1 MAQIAFLEMKSQ
13 INEFRIFLKD
23 ERKMKENTVLSYL
36 RDINSFFSYCEDNG
50 FLETSLMDEA
60 FNDYTEHLKT
70 TKSPATVSRNIA
82 SIRKFFR
89 FLKDKGLIQKN
100 PTKGVL
106 YEKDLKSDEDFEVLT
121 TDEIDKLIDSVK
133 EESIKGYRDEAILE
147 TLYACGLKVSELI
160 NLKISDLSLNEGYI
174 TVTNDE
180 HRYIPIYKGAVKA
193 IRQYIK
199 KGRKYLTNDKKND
212 FLFLTKDGKA
222 FSRQG
227 MWKLLKSLG
236 KKAKLKKEL
245 TPHII
250 RRSMATH
257 LLENGADIYDVQAVL
272 GHKSVNQTKEYL
284 RNLKPSVMST
294 YIKAHP
300 KAEKSDRE

>member
-1 MAQIAFLEMKSQ
+1 MAQIAFLEMKSK
-13 INEFRIFLKD
+13 INEFKIFLKD

-36 RDINSFFSYCEDNG
+36 RDINSFFAYCEDNG

-60 FNDYTEHLKT
+60 FNDYTDHLKT

-82 SIRKFFR
+82 STRKFFR

-100 PTKGVL
+100 PTKGIS

-160 NLKISDLSLNEGYI
+160 ALKVSDLSLNDGYI
-174 TVTNDE
+174 TVTNDTR
-180 HRYIPIYKGAVKA
+180 RYIPIYKGAVKA

-199 KGRKYLTNDKKND
+199 KGRKYLTDDKKND

-227 MWKLLKSLG
+227 MWKLLKSFG

-250 RRSMATH
+250 RRSMAMH

-294 YIKAHP
+294 YRKAHP
-300 KAEKSDRE
+300 KAEE

>member
-1 MAQIAFLEMKSQ
+1 MAQIAFSKITAMTD
-13 INEFRIFLKD
+13 EFSAFLTD
-23 ERKMKENTVLSYL
+23 ERKMKNNTVLSYL
-36 RDINSFFSYCEDNG
+36 RDLNSFFKYCEDNG
-50 FLETSLMDEA
+50 FKKTSLMTEA
-60 FNDYTEHLKT
+60 FDSYTNHLKNFR
-70 TKSPATVSRNIA
+70 SPSTVSRNIA

-89 FLKDKGLIQKN
+89 FLKDKGLIDKN

-106 YEKDLKSDEDFEVLT
+106 YEKNFKDDEDFEVLT

-160 NLKISDLSLNEGYI
+160 NLKISDLSLNDGYI
-174 TVTNDE
+174 TVTNDKR
-180 HRYIPIYKGAVKA
+180 RYIPIYKGAVKA

-212 FLFLTKDGKA
+212 ILFLNKDGEP

-227 MWKLLKSLG
+227 MWKLLKTFG

-250 RRSMATH
+250 RRSMAMH
-257 LLENGADIYDVQAVL
+257 LLENGADIYDVQLVL

-294 YIKAHP
+294 YKKAHP
-300 KAEKSDRE
+300 KAEE